1 MACWDLWNRES
12 ALWPWL
18 IRASSCQPAP
28 VPRHCYA
35 CSTPYEVLVRSNPLG
50 FLLALGHMV
59 SFCLISAS
67 PCVPASCLLP
77 CSDLYTPQRLSTA
90 FNRTLACLR
99 TAMLFV
105 SALLWPGL
113 LVVPRNIFAAPAS
126 RPFLAPLLS
135 SYETF
140 SRLSEPLNVRCCLAR
155 SHCNSQCWCG
165 RALLQLPCINCCAFR
180 VWTASFRIGEALHPG
195 PCTSLQAG
203 DSVKVAI
210 VNPTAVH
217 RKEADLSSL
226 QAHVLCLSETS
237 AMDAVQ
243 AVFARNMASRG
254 YRSYFGAAVAP
265 HSVTLYGV
273 PSAHEDSKSAN
284 QYLHTAVLQ
293 RLSASKVPTLVAG
306 DLNVRVQ
313 SLPVWEEYCKLGFH
327 EIHELVPVRLGLH
340 LPATCK
346 GATYHDT
353 ALLNEPLL
361 GLLQH
366 AVVLEQD
373 FLFDAHSPLLL
384 HFRCPDSLPLRKR
397 WRQPQSWLDFD
408 IQADSFSQAYS
419 EVAPQVEAALDTV
432 TSLDAAADAFAF
444 WADRVEHSV
453 HSAIQA
459 QHRADPLAFPCNKLP
474 RRCRGR
480 CRPVKLV
487 GRPCPQLPRAPR
499 CGDQHLGPHAH
510 SASF

>member
-1 MACWDLWNRES
+1 MACWDLWNGES

-18 IRASSCQPAP
+18 IRASLCQPAL

-35 CSTPYEVLVRSNPLG
+35 CRTPYEVLVRSNPLG
-50 FLLALGHMV
+50 FPLALGHMV

-67 PCVPASCLLP
+67 LCVPASCLLP
-77 CSDLYTPQRLSTA
+77 CSDLDTSQRLSTD
-90 FNRTLACLR
+90 FNRTSACLR
-99 TAMLFV
+99 TAMHLV
-105 SALLWPGL
+105 CALLWPGP
-113 LVVPRNIFAAPAS
+113 LVVPRNILAVPAS
-126 RPFLAPLLS
+126 RPFSASLLS
-135 SYETF
+135 SWETF
-140 SRLSEPLNVRCCLAR
+140 SRLSKPLNVRCCLAR
-155 SHCNSQCWCG
+155 SHCNSQRWCG

-203 DSVKVAI
+203 DCVKVAI

-243 AVFARNMASRG
+243 AAFARNMASRG

-265 HSVTLYGV
+265 HSVDAVGPGMVRGAAGGVAICVTLPSRLSPEPICPEVWATTRIVESFVRFAALEVRIITLYGV

-384 HFRCPDSLPLRKR
+384 HFRCPDGLPLRKR
-397 WRQPQSWLDFD
+397 WRQSWLDFD
-408 IQADSFSQAYS
+408 IQADSFSQA
-419 EVAPQVEAALDTV
+419 
-432 TSLDAAADAFAF
+432 
-444 WADRVEHSV
+444 
-453 HSAIQA
+453 
-459 QHRADPLAFPCNKLP
+459 
-474 RRCRGR
+474 
-480 CRPVKLV
+480 
-487 GRPCPQLPRAPR
+487 
-499 CGDQHLGPHAH
+499 
-510 SASF
+510 